1 VSVSSLRQVHDAVYA
16 EMEHLQDMKLVR
28 QCYNMQSLRKAMIF
42 FRTRKAMIKPR
53 GREKARALTALPKTR
68 HAHR

>member
-1 VSVSSLRQVHDAVYA
+1 
-16 EMEHLQDMKLVR
+16 MEHLQDMKLVR